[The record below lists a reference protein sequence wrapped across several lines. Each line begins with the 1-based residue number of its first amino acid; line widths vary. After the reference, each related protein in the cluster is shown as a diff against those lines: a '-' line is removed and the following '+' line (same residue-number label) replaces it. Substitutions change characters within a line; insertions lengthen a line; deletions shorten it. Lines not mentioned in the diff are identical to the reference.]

1 MRAMPLVLALLAALR
16 AALRTRSEL
25 TLENLALRQQLALL
39 RRRSKRPRFGRL
51 DRLLWVWLSNHW
63 AGWREALHLVRPE
76 TVIHWHRQGFRAFW
90 TWKSRRRQTGRPPVA
105 SELADLV
112 RTMALAN
119 PLWGAPRIHGE
130 LLKLGL
136 DVSQRT
142 VARLMPRRPKPPSQT
157 WRTFLQNHVADL
169 VSVDFFVVPTATFRV
184 LYVFVVLLHH
194 RRQVVHF
201 NVTDSPTA
209 AWTAQQIVEAFPDDS
224 APRYLLRDR
233 DRIYSGEFRRR
244 VKGMRIAEV
253 LTAPRAPCQN
263 PFAERV
269 IGTIRRELLDHVIVL
284 SEGHLRRR
292 LQSYL
297 RYYHGSRTH
306 LALEKD
312 EPEPRTVEP
321 PEHGR
326 VVALP
331 LVGGLHHRYVRR
343 AA

>member
-1 MRAMPLVLALLAALR
+1 MSLVLAVLGALR
-16 AALRTRSEL
+16 AALRTRTDL

-39 RRRSKRPRFGRL
+39 RRRSKRPQFGCL
-51 DRLLWVWLSNHW
+51 DRLLWVWLSNQW

-76 TVIHWHRQGFRAFW
+76 TVIRWHRQGFRAFW
-90 TWKSRRRQTGRPPVA
+90 TWKSRRRRVGRPRVGL
-105 SELADLV
+105 ELADLV

-130 LLKLGL
+130 LLKLGF

-169 VSVDFFVVPTATFRV
+169 VSVDFFVVPTATFRI

-194 RRQVVHF
+194 RRRVVHF

-233 DRIYSGEFRRR
+233 DSIYGGEFRRR
-244 VKGMRIAEV
+244 VKGMCIAEV
-253 LTAPRAPCQN
+253 LSSPRSPWQN

-269 IGTIRRELLDHVIVL
+269 IGTLRRELLDHVIVL

-292 LQSYL
+292 LRSYL

-312 EPEPRTVEP
+312 APQPRAVEP
-321 PEHGR
+321 PELGR

-331 LVGGLHHRYVRR
+331 HVGGLHHRYVRR